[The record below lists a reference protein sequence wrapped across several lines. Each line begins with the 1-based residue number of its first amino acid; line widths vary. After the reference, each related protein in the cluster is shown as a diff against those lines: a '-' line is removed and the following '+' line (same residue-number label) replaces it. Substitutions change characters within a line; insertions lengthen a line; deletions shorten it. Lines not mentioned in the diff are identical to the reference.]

1 MARHGLVR
9 LVLWAVLAVV
19 AVMIIPQAVAVEQLG
34 KVTVE
39 EGPTPL
45 PTAVV
50 VAVVVLAKQV
60 VTQPTNQQ
68 LLGEGA
74 MVVMA

>member
-1 MARHGLVR
+1 MAF
-9 LVLWAVLAVV
+9 LVLRAALAAV

-39 EGPTPL
+39 ESPMPL

-50 VAVVVLAKQV
+50 VVVVVLAKQA
-60 VTQPTNQQ
+60 VTQPTNQE
-68 LLGEGA
+68 LLGEGE

>member
-1 MARHGLVR
+1 
-9 LVLWAVLAVV
+9 
-19 AVMIIPQAVAVEQLG
+19 
-34 KVTVE
+34 
-39 EGPTPL
+39 
-45 PTAVV
+45 

>member
-1 MARHGLVR
+1 

-39 EGPTPL
+39 ESPMPL

-50 VAVVVLAKQV
+50 VVVLAKQA
-60 VTQPTNQQ
+60 VTQPTNQE
-68 LLGEGA
+68 LLGEGE

>member
-1 MARHGLVR
+1 
-9 LVLWAVLAVV
+9 
-19 AVMIIPQAVAVEQLG
+19 MIIPQRVAVQQLG
-34 KVTVE
+34 KVKVE

-45 PTAVV
+45 PTAVAV
-50 VAVVVLAKQV
+50 VVVVLAKQV